1 MASQRVTVKPSTKLS
16 PAEITERLK
25 SLRGWRLEDG
35 AIVREYQTDGWPTTL
50 MLVNAIGFFAE
61 AADHHPDLAVS
72 WGKVGVKL
80 WTHSAGGV
88 TASDVE
94 LAQLIE
100 QTALWRPQPGK
111 SALRG
116 TTKKFVGS

>member
-1 MASQRVTVKPSTKLS
+1 MAQPSPS
-16 PAEITERLK
+16 PAPLSSSEIQQRLQA
-25 SLRGWRLEDG
+25 LPHWRLEDG

-50 MLVNAIGFFAE
+50 MLVNAIGFVAE

-88 TASDVE
+88 TASDME
-94 LAQLIE
+94 LAQVIE
-100 QTALWRPQPGK
+100 QTALWRPPAGGN

-116 TTKKFVGS
+116 TKKKFVAS

>member
-1 MASQRVTVKPSTKLS
+1 MAQPASLS
-16 PAEITERLK
+16 ASEIQQRLK
-25 SLRGWRLEDG
+25 ALPHWRLENG

-50 MLVNAIGFFAE
+50 MLVNAIGFVAE

-88 TASDVE
+88 TTSDVE
-94 LAQLIE
+94 LAQWIE
-100 QTALWRPQPGK
+100 A
-111 SALRG
+111 SARG
-116 TTKKFVGS
+116 RNSR